1 MLEKVHGYIKSYN
14 LIEKGDRIL
23 IAVSG
28 GADSVCL
35 LHILSDLYR
44 DSDVSLYAVHVHHGI
59 RDEEAD
65 RDEAFVKSLC
75 DRLKIT
81 FTSYHFDVRAIAK
94 KEGLSEEEAGRKVRY
109 ETFLSASIK
118 NRCNKVAIAHNKND
132 NAETILFNLFRGTGI
147 KGLTGIDP
155 KLTMKT
161 DTGNITIIR
170 PILFVTRKEI
180 EDYLSQHGLH
190 YQVDS
195 TNMQNIYTRNKI
207 RHRILDYVVN
217 EINKNAI
224 EHITNAANH
233 LKEADN
239 FIEKYTKDRYTAI
252 VKEYENFFEY
262 DVKDFSFE
270 DIVIQKGIVRK
281 ILGSLAGRLK
291 DIEAKHVDEVLALGK
306 KEVGRQIHLPYGIIA
321 VKTYDTIKIYLTNSQ
336 KKCKDITFKPV
347 DIKIPGK
354 TYLEAYKLYFETEIK
369 NYKKNEPIPKNSCMK
384 WFDYDKIENTLKLRT
399 RKAGDYLQINSQGG
413 RKKLKE
419 YFIDSKIPK
428 EERDQILLLVDGSH
442 VVWIIGHGNRI
453 SEKYKIK
460 DQTKKILSIKLN
472 FDDINNCKGEE

>member
-1 MLEKVHGYIKSYN
+1 MQ
-14 LIEKGDRIL
+14 KG
-23 IAVSG
+23 
-28 GADSVCL
+28 
-35 LHILSDLYR
+35 
-44 DSDVSLYAVHVHHGI
+44 
-59 RDEEAD
+59 
-65 RDEAFVKSLC
+65 
-75 DRLKIT
+75 
-81 FTSYHFDVRAIAK
+81 
-94 KEGLSEEEAGRKVRY
+94 GLSEEEAGRKVRY

-270 DIVIQKGIVRK
+270 DIVIQKGIVRE

-306 KEVGRQIHLPYGIIA
+306 KEVGGQIHLPYGIIA

-336 KKCKDITFKPV
+336 KV
-347 DIKIPGK
+347 
-354 TYLEAYKLYFETEIK
+354 
-369 NYKKNEPIPKNSCMK
+369 
-384 WFDYDKIENTLKLRT
+384 
-399 RKAGDYLQINSQGG
+399 
-413 RKKLKE
+413 
-419 YFIDSKIPK
+419 
-428 EERDQILLLVDGSH
+428 
-442 VVWIIGHGNRI
+442 
-453 SEKYKIK
+453 
-460 DQTKKILSIKLN
+460 
-472 FDDINNCKGEE
+472 